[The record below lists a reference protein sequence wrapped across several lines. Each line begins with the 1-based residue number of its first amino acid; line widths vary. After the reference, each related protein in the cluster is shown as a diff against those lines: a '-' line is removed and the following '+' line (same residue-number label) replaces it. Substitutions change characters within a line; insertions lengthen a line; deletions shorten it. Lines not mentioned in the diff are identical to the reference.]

1 MSSEPS
7 DENLSEQSDPVAS
20 PVARPIDCVLSSV
33 QFLSRLPIPSSL
45 ANHNKPDFENGSWSF
60 PLAGMVICLPA
71 LAIMI
76 AAYLLGLNAE
86 IIAVLTITTQALI
99 TGALHEDGLADIA
112 DGFGG
117 GANRERKLEIMKD
130 SSVGAFGAVAL
141 VLSFLMRFVLLSN
154 LLDLSFFTAIAGFIT
169 AQVISRSVQVWFWQ
183 SLPAAREDGLSSAFG
198 TPSKQSAQTALLI
211 GGSSL
216 LLPLIAGV
224 YIFSLAI
231 SIALIILLLVGFCK
245 LCIDQIGG
253 QTGDAIGAI
262 QVLAEIAFLIG
273 LLTFIP

>member
-7 DENLSEQSDPVAS
+7 DENSSEQSDLVAS
-20 PVARPIDCVLSSV
+20 PIASPVDCVLSSV
-33 QFLSRLPIPSSL
+33 QFLSRLPIPANL

-71 LAIMI
+71 IAIMI

-154 LLDLSFFTAIAGFIT
+154 LLDLSFFTAIAGCIA
-169 AQVISRSVQVWFWQ
+169 AQVISRSVQAWFWQ

-224 YIFSLAI
+224 SIFSLAI
-231 SIALIILLLVGFCK
+231 SIALIILLLIGFRK

-253 QTGDAIGAI
+253 QTGDAIGAV

>member
-7 DENLSEQSDPVAS
+7 DENSSKQSSPVAS
-20 PVARPIDCVLSSV
+20 PVDCVLSSV

-45 ANHNKPDFENGSWSF
+45 ANHDKPDFENGSWSF
-60 PLAGMVICLPA
+60 PLAGIVICLPA

-86 IIAVLTITTQALI
+86 IIAVLTIATQSLV

-117 GANRERKLEIMKD
+117 GATRERKLEIMKD

-141 VLSFLMRFVLLSN
+141 ILSYLMRFVLLSS
-154 LLDLSFFTAIAGFIT
+154 LLDMTFFMAITGFIA
-169 AQVISRSVQVWFWQ
+169 AQAVSRAVQVWFWQ

-198 TPSKQSAQTALLI
+198 TPSQQSAQTALLI

-216 LLPLIAGV
+216 LLPLIADV
-224 YIFSLAI
+224 SIFSLAI
-231 SIALIILLLVGFCK
+231 SIALIILLLVGFRK

-253 QTGDAIGAI
+253 QTGDTIGAV

-273 LLTFIP
+273 LLTFTS

>member
-1 MSSEPS
+1 MSREQS
-7 DENLSEQSDPVAS
+7 DENSTKQPSLI
-20 PVARPIDCVLSSV
+20 ARQIDCVLSSV
-33 QFLSRLPIPSSL
+33 QFLSRLPIPASL
-45 ANHNKPDFENGSWSF
+45 ANHEKPDFENGSWSF

-71 LAIMI
+71 LAVMS

-86 IIAVLTITTQALI
+86 IIAVLTIATQALI

-117 GANRERKLEIMKD
+117 GATRERKLEIMKD

-141 VLSFLMRFVLLSN
+141 VLSFLMRFVLLSS
-154 LLDLSFFTAIAGFIT
+154 LFDLSIFIAIAGFIA
-169 AQVISRSVQVWFWQ
+169 AQAITRAVQVWFWQ

-198 TPSKQSAQTALLI
+198 TPSKQSAQIALLI

-224 YIFSLAI
+224 SVFSLAM
-231 SIALIILLLVGFCK
+231 SLALTILLLVGFRK
-245 LCIDQIGG
+245 LCVDQIGG
-253 QTGDAIGAI
+253 QTGDAIGAL

-273 LLTFIP
+273 LLTFTP